1 MALLEVR
8 GITKIFNKKKKSA
21 HIVLE
26 DVSFTVER
34 GQYVSLL
41 GPSGCGKTT
50 LLTIL
55 GGFIIPE
62 AGEIVLAGHHVDKP
76 GPDRGFVF
84 QNYALFP
91 WMTVKENILYSL
103 QVKKFSKLKQQE
115 RLQELLE
122 ISHLHGSENKYP
134 IQLSGGMQQRVA
146 VVRALAGRPEILLLD
161 EPLGAIDFQMRELLQ
176 EELAALVQGAKTTVV
191 MVTHDVNESVYLSDR
206 VIVMSAFK
214 GQIVQDVYI
223 DLARPRDRQSEGFK
237 AYVSDLTVL
246 VREAFHQKPVD
257 LESLQGYAQKVV
269 NSQTGFTDAYNRI
282 IGRYTNVNRGRV
294 AKNRN

>member
-1 MALLEVR
+1 MALLEVKD
-8 GITKIFNKKKKSA
+8 ITKTFTQKKKAA

-26 DVSFTVER
+26 NMSFTVER

-55 GGFIIPE
+55 GGFLHPD
-62 AGEIVLAGHHVDKP
+62 AGEIILSGNKVVEP

-91 WMTVKENILYSL
+91 WMTVKDNILYSL
-103 QVKKFSKLKQQE
+103 RVKKFTRKEQID
-115 RLQELLE
+115 RLQELLD

-134 IQLSGGMQQRVA
+134 VQLSGGMQQRVA
-146 VVRALAGRPEILLLD
+146 VVRALASRPEILLLD

-176 EELAALVQGAKTTVV
+176 EELAALVEGAKTTVV

-206 VIVMSAFK
+206 VIVMSGNK
-214 GQIVQDVYI
+214 GQIVKDVYV
-223 DLARPRDRQSEGFK
+223 DLDRPRDRQSEGFK
-237 AYVSDLTVL
+237 AYVAELTKL
-246 VREAFHQKPVD
+246 VRQAFR
-257 LESLQGYAQKVV
+257 EKVV
-269 NSQTGFTDAYNRI
+269 DFELSDDFMGKDADYDRQASFTDAYNRMNN
-282 IGRYTNVNRGRV
+282 RYTKVDKGRV
-294 AKNRN
+294 AQ

>member
-1 MALLEVR
+1 MALLEVK
-8 GITKIFNKKKKSA
+8 GISKIFTQKRKPA

-26 DVSFTVER
+26 NLSFSVER

-50 LLTIL
+50 LLTML
-55 GGFIIPE
+55 GGFMPAD
-62 AGEIVLAGHHVDKP
+62 AGQIYLAGKKVEGP

-103 QVKKFSKLKQQE
+103 KVQNFSKKEKQE

-122 ISHLHGSENKYP
+122 ISHLYGSEHKYP

-146 VVRALAGRPEILLLD
+146 VVRALASRPEILLLE

-176 EELAALVQGAKTTVV
+176 EELAALVEGAKTTVV

-206 VIVMSAFK
+206 VIVMSANK
-214 GQIVQDVYI
+214 GRIIKDAYI
-223 DLARPRDRQSEGFK
+223 DLPRSRSRQSKAFKEHVFELTDLVRQAFQERDSDRQADISARDSSFDNNFIASYNRMNSKYMNVANGRDR
-237 AYVSDLTVL
+237 A
-246 VREAFHQKPVD
+246 
-257 LESLQGYAQKVV
+257 
-269 NSQTGFTDAYNRI
+269 
-282 IGRYTNVNRGRV
+282 
-294 AKNRN
+294 AK

>member
-8 GITKIFNKKKKSA
+8 GITKIFNQKKKSA
-21 HIVLE
+21 HVVLE
-26 DVSFTVER
+26 DLSFTVER

-55 GGFIIPE
+55 GGFLAAE
-62 AGEIVLAGHHVDKP
+62 AGQIVLAGHQVEKP

-103 QVKKFSKLKQQE
+103 QVKKISKQEQQE

-176 EELAALVQGAKTTVV
+176 EELAALVEGAKTTVV

-206 VIVMSAFK
+206 VIVMSALK
-214 GQIVQDVYI
+214 GQIVQDVHI

-237 AYVSDLTVL
+237 AYVSDLTVS
-246 VREAFHQKPVD
+246 VRDAFHQKAVD
-257 LESLQGYAQKVV
+257 LESPQGFEQKDNR
-269 NSQTGFTDAYNRI
+269 NSLTGFTDAYNRI
-282 IGRYTNVNRGRV
+282 ASKYTNVNRGRV
-294 AKNRN
+294 AK

>member
-8 GITKIFNKKKKSA
+8 SITKSFIQRKNPA
-21 HIVLE
+21 NIVLE
-26 DVSFTVER
+26 NMCFTVEK

-55 GGFIIPE
+55 GGFLPADSGQIILS
-62 AGEIVLAGHHVDKP
+62 GRQVTSP

-91 WMTVKENILYSL
+91 WMTVQENILYSL
-103 QVKKFSKLKQQE
+103 RVQNCPKHEQME

-146 VVRALAGRPEILLLD
+146 VVRALASRPEILLLD

-176 EELAALVQGAKTTVV
+176 EELAALVEGAKTTVV

-206 VIVMSAFK
+206 VIVMSGHK
-214 GQIVQDVYI
+214 GQIVKDVYI
-223 DLARPRDRQSEGFK
+223 DLARPRDRQSKGFK
-237 AYVSDLTVL
+237 AFASELTDL
-246 VREAFHQKPVD
+246 VRQAFHEKEGVID
-257 LESLQGYAQKVV
+257 LPA
-269 NSQTGFTDAYNRI
+269 GFTEKDDIYDRQSQFTEAYNRMNN
-282 IGRYTNVNRGRV
+282 RYSKVSNGRV
-294 AKNRN
+294 AK

>member
-1 MALLEVR
+1 MALLEVK
-8 GITKIFNKKKKSA
+8 GITKTFTHKKRPA

-26 DVSFTVER
+26 DMSFTVER

-55 GGFIIPE
+55 GGFMTPDAGQII
-62 AGEIVLAGHHVDKP
+62 LAGNQVEKP

-91 WMTVKENILYSL
+91 WMTVRENILYSL
-103 QVKKFSKLKQQE
+103 RMQKFSKPEQEE

-122 ISHLHGSENKYP
+122 MSHLRGSESKYP
-134 IQLSGGMQQRVA
+134 VQLSGGMQQRVA
-146 VVRALAGRPEILLLD
+146 VVRALASRPEILLLD

-176 EELAALVQGAKTTVV
+176 EELASLVEGAKTTVV

-206 VIVMSAFK
+206 VIVMSALK

-223 DLARPRDRQSEGFK
+223 DLDRARNRQSKGFR
-237 AYVSDLTVL
+237 AHVAHLTEL
-246 VREAFHQKPVD
+246 VRQAFHENVVD
-257 LESLQGYAQKVV
+257 IELPP
-269 NSQTGFTDAYNRI
+269 GFTEKNTDYNRQAGFTAAYNRMTSK
-282 IGRYTNVNRGRV
+282 YTTDFTKGRV
-294 AKNRN
+294 AK

>member
-1 MALLEVR
+1 MDLLEVKE
-8 GITKIFNKKKKSA
+8 ISKTFTQKSRPP

-26 DVSFTVER
+26 KLSFSVER

-41 GPSGCGKTT
+41 GPSGCGKPT
-50 LLTIL
+50 LLTML
-55 GGFIIPE
+55 GGFMPADTGQIF
-62 AGEIVLAGHHVDKP
+62 LAGKKVEGP

-103 QVKKFSKLKQQE
+103 KVQKFSKKEREQ
-115 RLQELLE
+115 RLQELLD

-146 VVRALAGRPEILLLD
+146 VVRALASRPEILLLD

-176 EELAALVQGAKTTVV
+176 EELAALVEGAKTTVV

-206 VIVMSAFK
+206 VIVMSANK
-214 GQIVQDVYI
+214 GRIIKDAYI
-223 DLARPRDRQSEGFK
+223 DLPRSRSRQSKAFKEHVFELTDLVRQAFQERDCDRQADISVRDMDMG
-237 AYVSDLTVL
+237 SDSNFI
-246 VREAFHQKPVD
+246 A
-257 LESLQGYAQKVV
+257 S
-269 NSQTGFTDAYNRI
+269 YNRMHSK
-282 IGRYTNVNRGRV
+282 YTNVANGRSRA
-294 AKNRN
+294 AK